1 MFDGAVQMGRLDGA
15 SRIRRPGRAAR
26 AARAREADFERGAR
40 GTPDG
45 AGPARLCALRKSA
58 KIR

>member
-1 MFDGAVQMGRLDGA
+1 MGLQMGRLDGA
-15 SRIRRPGRAAR
+15 SRMRRPGR